1 MSKNLRI
8 MRFFS
13 EKIGKIGTFQINR
26 MMETLQL
33 PFKVNKYGYIMKQEC
48 IPVGCVPSAAVA
60 VCWGGLP
67 GGRCLPGGV
76 SAWVVCMSAQRGVC
90 PGGMGVCARGMS
102 APVNGMTDR
111 QV

>member
-60 VCWGGLP
+60 VYWGGGVFP
-67 GGRCLPGGV
+67 GGGVCQGGSV
-76 SAWVVCMSAQRGVC
+76 WGVCMSAQRGVC
-90 PGGMGVCARGMS
+90 LGCVCVPGGGVS

-111 QV
+111 

>member
-60 VCWGGLP
+60 VCWGGGSSRGEVSARGGVCLGGVYVCSEGGLLRVCVCVP
-67 GGRCLPGGV
+67 GGCLP
-76 SAWVVCMSAQRGVC
+76 M
-90 PGGMGVCARGMS
+90 
-102 APVNGMTDR
+102 
-111 QV
+111 